1 MKFLNLKSN
10 KGEPIL
16 GLIKI
21 IPDVFSDERGYFLES
36 WNSKNLNKNLN
47 KELIFTQDNISKSK
61 KNVIRGLHY
70 QIEPN
75 PQAKLIRC
83 ISGSIFD
90 VAVDIRKSSSTFGK
104 WGGVELSYENKKQLW
119 IPRGF
124 AHGFLTISEYA
135 EVQYK
140 TDGFWH
146 KDSERSIRWD
156 DKELQINWQKYA
168 KINKPILAKK
178 DDEAPTFMDAKNN
191 GDIFK

>member
-1 MKFLNLKSN
+1 MEFQTLRSNENLAINESV
-10 KGEPIL
+10 IL
-16 GLIKI
+16 TPNI
-21 IPDVFSDERGYFLES
+21 IGDKRGFFFES
-36 WNSKNLNKNLN
+36 WNQKKFDAAVG
-47 KELIFTQDNISKSK
+47 KKIVFCQDNHSRS
-61 KNVIRGLHY
+61 VFGVLRGLHY
-70 QIEPN
+70 QLDPN
-75 PQAKLIRC
+75 AQGKLVRC
-83 ISGSIFD
+83 TAGSIFD

-124 AHGFLTISEYA
+124 AHGFLTTSEYA

-178 DDEAPTFMDAKNN
+178 DAEAPTFIEAKNN
-191 GDIFK
+191 GDIF